1 MRKFFDWLSNLR
13 PRQLLALAGVAAI
26 IIFFLMY
33 IALTMLSGGSRNAPP
48 PEEVEQQQ
56 TTEENQTPEIKMV
69 NVVVAAGN
77 IEPRSMLVSNLLE
90 TQEMPE
96 NMVPQDAVTDIAE
109 VANKPARERI
119 YKGDVITHSK
129 VYQNAA
135 MAGFVGSIPPDCR
148 AVSISINDITGV
160 SGFAKPGDYV
170 DVLLIEAE
178 TDKVTSRLLLQ
189 DVLLLSINQNMGT
202 GNNSDNNNNNN
213 DNNNNNA
220 DSNVNPE
227 TTAIANPTM
236 ATLALRPEEVMLL
249 VSATKLGD
257 IYLMLRPLVPQ
268 SDYITGA
275 QYVLESMKTPPQ
287 TETPQTTTPT
297 ETPAQQVPA
306 VATIP
311 PENKIE
317 IIYGD
322 ESEDKTTANAATN
335 NNTNSPKTSVTP

>member
-1 MRKFFDWLSNLR
+1 MSNLR
-13 PRQLLALAGVAAI
+13 PRQLLALAGASAI
-26 IIFFLMY
+26 IIFCLMY
-33 IALTMLSGGSRNAPP
+33 IALTMLSRGSNSALPI
-48 PEEVEQQQ
+48 EQQQ
-56 TTEENQTPEIKMV
+56 QEQQNTEENKVPEIKMV

-119 YKGDVITHSK
+119 YKGDVITHAK

-148 AVSISINDITGV
+148 AVSIAINDITGV

-178 TDKVTSRLLLQ
+178 SNRVTSRLLLQ
-189 DVLLLSINQNMGT
+189 DVLLLSINQNMGVRNN
-202 GNNSDNNNNNN
+202 NNSNNNN
-213 DNNNNNA
+213 DNNNND
-220 DSNVNPE
+220 DSVNPE

-236 ATLALRPEEVMLL
+236 ATLALRPEEVMML

-268 SDYITGA
+268 SNYINGA
-275 QYVLESMKTPPQ
+275 QYVMESVKTPPQ
-287 TETPQTTTPT
+287 TETPSTTPT
-297 ETPAQQVPA
+297 ETPEQQVPVTA
-306 VATIP
+306 PV
-311 PENKIE
+311 EEKIE
-317 IIYGD
+317 IIYGNKS
-322 ESEDKTTANAATN
+322 ESDTEQNETDNK
-335 NNTNSPKTSVTP
+335 NTNSPKKK

>member
-1 MRKFFDWLSNLR
+1 MSNLR
-13 PRQLLALAGVAAI
+13 PRQLLALAGASAI
-26 IIFFLMY
+26 IIFCLMY
-33 IALTMLSGGSRNAPP
+33 IALTMLSRGSNSALPI
-48 PEEVEQQQ
+48 EQQQ
-56 TTEENQTPEIKMV
+56 QEQQNTEENKVPEIKMV

-119 YKGDVITHSK
+119 YKGDVITHAK

-148 AVSISINDITGV
+148 AVSIAINDITGV

-178 TDKVTSRLLLQ
+178 SNRVTSRLLLQ
-189 DVLLLSINQNMGT
+189 DVLLLSINQNMGVRNN
-202 GNNSDNNNNNN
+202 NNSNNNN
-213 DNNNNNA
+213 DNNNND
-220 DSNVNPE
+220 DSVNPE

-236 ATLALRPEEVMLL
+236 ATLALRPEEVMML

-268 SDYITGA
+268 SNYINGA
-275 QYVLESMKTPPQ
+275 QYVMESVKTPPQ
-287 TETPQTTTPT
+287 TETPSTTPT
-297 ETPAQQVPA
+297 ETPEQQVPVTA
-306 VATIP
+306 PV
-311 PENKIE
+311 EEKIE
-317 IIYGD
+317 IIYGNNS
-322 ESEDKTTANAATN
+322 ESDTEENETDNK
-335 NNTNSPKTSVTP
+335 NTNSPKKK

>member
-119 YKGDVITHSK
+119 YKGDVITHAK

-178 TDKVTSRLLLQ
+178 SNKVTSRLLLQ
-189 DVLLLSINQNMGT
+189 DVLLLSINQNMGVR
-202 GNNSDNNNNNN
+202 NSDNSNNNN
-213 DNNNNNA
+213 DNNNNNNNN
-220 DSNVNPE
+220 DPSVNPE

-236 ATLALRPEEVMLL
+236 ATLALRPEEVMML

-268 SDYITGA
+268 NDYITGA
-275 QYVLESMKTPPQ
+275 QYVLESVKTPAK
-287 TETPQTTTPT
+287 TETPSTTPAQ
-297 ETPAQQVPA
+297 TPAQQAPDAIPA
-306 VATIP
+306 
-311 PENKIE
+311 ENKIE
-317 IIYGD
+317 IIYGNKD
-322 ESEDKTTANAATN
+322 DSATAQNATANN
-335 NNTNSPKTSVTP
+335 NANSPKTSVTP

>member
-1 MRKFFDWLSNLR
+1 MSNLR
-13 PRQLLALAGVAAI
+13 PRQLLALAGASAI
-26 IIFFLMY
+26 IIFCLMY
-33 IALTMLSGGSRNAPP
+33 IALTMLSRGSNSALPI
-48 PEEVEQQQ
+48 EQQQ
-56 TTEENQTPEIKMV
+56 QEQQNTEENKIPEIKMV

-119 YKGDVITHSK
+119 YKGDVITHAK

-148 AVSISINDITGV
+148 AVSIAINDITGV

-178 TDKVTSRLLLQ
+178 SNRVTSRLLLQ
-189 DVLLLSINQNMGT
+189 DVLLLSINQNMGVRNN
-202 GNNSDNNNNNN
+202 NNSNNNN
-213 DNNNNNA
+213 DNNNND
-220 DSNVNPE
+220 DSVNPE

-236 ATLALRPEEVMLL
+236 ATLALRPEEVMML

-268 SDYITGA
+268 SNYINGA
-275 QYVLESMKTPPQ
+275 QYVMESVKTPPQ
-287 TETPQTTTPT
+287 TETPSTTPT
-297 ETPAQQVPA
+297 ETPEQQVPVTA
-306 VATIP
+306 PV
-311 PENKIE
+311 EEKIE

-322 ESEDKTTANAATN
+322 ESEDKTAQNATANS
-335 NNTNSPKTSVTP
+335 NTNSPKTSVTP

>member
-13 PRQLLALAGVAAI
+13 PRQLLALAGVSAI

-33 IALTMLSGGSRNAPP
+33 IALTMLSKGSNSAPP
-48 PEEVEQQQ
+48 PEIQQQ
-56 TTEENQTPEIKMV
+56 QNGEENKVPEIKMV

-90 TQEMPE
+90 MQEMPE

-109 VANKPARERI
+109 IANKPARERI
-119 YKGDVITHSK
+119 YKGDVITHAK

-148 AVSISINDITGV
+148 AVSIAINDITGV

-178 TDKVTSRLLLQ
+178 SNKVTSRLLLQ
-189 DVLLLSINQNMGT
+189 DVLLLSINQNMGVR
-202 GNNSDNNNNNN
+202 NNSDNNNNNN
-213 DNNNNNA
+213 NDNNND
-220 DSNVNPE
+220 DSVNPE

-236 ATLALRPEEVMLL
+236 ATLALRPEEVMML

-275 QYVLESMKTPPQ
+275 QYVLQSVKTPPQ
-287 TETPQTTTPT
+287 TETAQEKPAQTP
-297 ETPAQQVPA
+297 EQQVP
-306 VATIP
+306 VAAP
-311 PENKIE
+311 AEEKIE

-322 ESEDKTTANAATN
+322 EEEKKDDTN
-335 NNTNSPKTSVTP
+335 NTASQKKTVTP